1 MTLMNVVFRLVDGP
15 TWAYYLF
22 MLAGVP
28 ACYGFIASLGM
39 AKESRKE
46 ETVDGGKTGG

>member
-28 ACYGFIASLGM
+28 ACYGFIATLGM

-46 ETVDGGKTGG
+46 